1 MLAIRCRKTQTDAVM
16 IEINVAVKIGVDAL
30 LINGYV
36 LQLFVNQNETNGR

>member
-1 MLAIRCRKTQTDAVM
+1 M

-36 LQLFVNQNETNGR
+36 LQLFVNPN

>member
-1 MLAIRCRKTQTDAVM
+1 M

-36 LQLFVNQNETNGR
+36 LQLFVNQSETNDTQKYKP